1 MDILLVGADPD
12 YSEQLKTRMMRYG
25 HQLDVACSCSEAL
38 NLSLSGDYALVF
50 VDLDQARK
58 TGKDVIAALKAQRP
72 DCRIVGMTKDNSRS
86 LELSAR
92 RQGVIF
98 YMVQPAE
105 DKYAETIVQYV
116 SDQLN
121 REMEE

>member
-25 HQLDVACSCSEAL
+25 HQLDVACSCGEAL
-38 NLSLSGDYALVF
+38 KLSLSGDYALVF

-58 TGKDVIAALKAQRP
+58 TGKDVIGALKAHRP

>member
-12 YSEQLKTRMMRYG
+12 YSEQLKTRMMRHG

-38 NLSLSGDYALVF
+38 KLSLSGDYALVF